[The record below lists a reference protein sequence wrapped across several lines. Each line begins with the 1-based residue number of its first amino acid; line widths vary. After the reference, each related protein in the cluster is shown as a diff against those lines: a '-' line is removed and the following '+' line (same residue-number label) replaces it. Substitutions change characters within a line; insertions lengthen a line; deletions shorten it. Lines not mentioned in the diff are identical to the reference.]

1 MRPQTT
7 LCAIWASLIP
17 LCSGINISPTAK
29 GGLALAQILFGNSRD
44 IYSSSSGY
52 SGDPAAIRSFT
63 DGPFG
68 MGSGIIISTG
78 SLTAAPLT
86 PGSTCPSSYTT
97 DQYDAYTQSYCGP
110 DSYNGANYLL
120 NVVLTK
126 ATTFVVD
133 MVIAS
138 CDVVSADKV
147 LILVNGVNVAKDET
161 GTPLDSS
168 SKYLSD
174 PWGIPSP
181 NGDTAFAWT
190 SPPLRFSIKPST
202 PSIELKIA
210 VCDLHNGYGDTAVMI
225 KMRPCNDCD
234 QPFKVDYDTTS
245 VVSTT
250 TYEATSV
257 VTQAASGTVRGTISY
272 VTYVTASATST
283 TSLSSEASTT
293 LTDSATS
300 SDSTPSATSTDSA
313 ISSSS
318 EASTTITDSASSSDF
333 TSSATSTDSAIS
345 SSSEASTT
353 LTDSAISSES
363 TSSLTTRSSAPVPC
377 NQLSNPYDGP
387 SNTQFEIVCNSY
399 STGGNQIGP
408 SFDATDLEICI
419 GRCGITTGC
428 KVALFDKSQL
438 LCYLMDESDG
448 PTPNNLFDMAL
459 VLAPAPTTT
468 TTDAIST
475 TTEAVSATTS
485 AASGP
490 LSCDQLDSPTSVDGV
505 EFNTNCGWRA
515 TGSIPIEYNSQVHS
529 LSECMAFCADNLAC
543 RALNF
548 NHIFY
553 ECYLYEDFS
562 GIMQDSEQD
571 MAYVASRPAVSSTT
585 EAPTELSTTTSL
597 ATTSTAAAPGPSTC
611 SQMEGSTY
619 TGPHGNGFTVSC
631 DTSST
636 GESIYRR
643 DEEDSMKG
651 CLDRCDNDNRCIA
664 VNFQPPP
671 YSECDLI
678 ESFAGTQASPGT
690 DFASKILSST
700 STSTS
705 SETSVSVES
714 TAGSTIST
722 LYTSSSV
729 SISSESQET
738 SSALTSET
746 TTAGTTESS
755 SFTTTSSV
763 TFEATTSLFTSLS
776 SSEDIASGTT
786 SHSALQS
793 TTLES
798 TSASAASATT
808 SIEAT
813 AESSSFTT
821 TSSVTSEATTSLPAT
836 SSQFTSLSSSQ
847 DIASVTT
854 SDSALQ
860 STLES
865 TSASATTS
873 IEVIS
878 STTELS
884 ASTSTD
890 FSSPSSE
897 SVSESTTVA
906 QSVSTS
912 AEEST
917 SLELTTVATSTGSL
931 HTDTSS
937 VDMSPADTSTTKAST
952 VQTPSTTTSVTAIDT
967 AATASSVSYTSH
979 VSTEIQSTSDTSA
992 LPSTSSTPSAINI
1005 PTIGEYTFT
1014 GCLKS
1019 LEGYPSF
1026 KEVAT
1031 DPGMTTRK
1039 CIDLALGSAY
1049 IGVYQEADVLD
1060 DTEFVAD
1067 ARCDLTCPGDR
1078 TLFCGGILRAGR
1090 KLLHREIAPN
1100 HLLTLY
1106 RKKLPSTSDVSSSSS
1121 SVPTSSSSR
1130 AYESTSESSGPA
1142 HSSQTDASYSFS
1154 SFTTKNTGSKTLSVS
1169 DSTVTETNSTTCL
1182 STSLPT
1188 PTAIHTAYSTL
1199 TIDHAYTKT
1208 RFAETVTTVT
1218 YTTVNPSNP
1227 ASLITTCVP
1236 ITLLYSPCGCKNQ
1249 VYPTVDMTTVACTQG
1264 GDIVT
1269 LTVPKAVCETGPASH
1284 THPIV
1289 QYPSG
1294 WVGGHQ
1300 TDAGGNSYPTGGSQ
1314 PGSKNGQPEYPT
1326 ETAGIQGSHPSYKTH
1341 QHVAPTSAGATNGYK
1356 QPEQGNPQPSVP
1368 VQGSADSNSNSPAN
1382 PSQPSSPKSLTT
1394 GTSIIPTSPLGNS
1407 ARPSQSSS
1415 VDQGQA
1421 PSESKG
1427 APYTTSVVV
1436 SEAHRYDLTSWIMI
1450 TALVGMLLFFYV
1462 ISNQRFPYL
1471 EKLFVRTMGWFFA
1484 AGRPATSSNAFKA
1497 KPDTLVNRFQYP
1509 KTPKSIFWNAM

>member
-7 LCAIWASLIP
+7 LCALWASLIP

-29 GGLALAQILFGNSRD
+29 GGLALAQILFGSSRD

-68 MGSGIIISTG
+68 MGSGVIISTG

-120 NVVLTK
+120 NVILTK

-190 SPPLRFSIKPST
+190 SPPLQFSIKPST
-202 PSIELKIA
+202 PSIELRIA
-210 VCDLHNGYGDTAVMI
+210 VCDLHDGYGDTAVMI

-272 VTYVTASATST
+272 VTYVTASATSA

-293 LTDSATS
+293 STDSATS
-300 SDSTPSATSTDSA
+300 SDSTPPATSTYSA
-313 ISSSS
+313 ASPSS
-318 EASTTITDSASSSDF
+318 EAP
-333 TSSATSTDSAIS
+333 
-345 SSSEASTT
+345 TT
-353 LTDSAISSES
+353 LTDSASSSES
-363 TSSLTTRSSAPVPC
+363 TSSLTPRSSAPVSC
-377 NQLSNPYDGP
+377 NRLSNPYDGP
-387 SNTQFEIVCNSY
+387 SNTHFEIICNSY
-399 STGGNQIGP
+399 STGGNQVGP
-408 SFDATDLEICI
+408 SFDVSDLETCI
-419 GRCGITTGC
+419 QLCGGDSGC
-428 KVALFDKSQL
+428 KAALFDRSQF
-438 LCYLMDESDG
+438 LCYLFDGSDG
-448 PTPNNLFDMAL
+448 PAPNNLYDMAL
-459 VLAPAPTTT
+459 LLESAATTT
-468 TTDAIST
+468 TADAIST
-475 TTEAVSATTS
+475 TTDAVSTTTD

-490 LSCDQLDSPTSVDGV
+490 KSCAQLDNPSYIDGV
-505 EFNTNCGWRA
+505 KFSIYCGQQITGGGIAVKYTN
-515 TGSIPIEYNSQVHS
+515 QLHS
-529 LSECMAFCADNLAC
+529 LTECMELCTDTPECLVLTFSHYN
-543 RALNF
+543 
-548 NHIFY
+548 
-553 ECYLYEDFS
+553 ECYLY
-562 GIMQDSEQD
+562 SEFNGLLPNADMD

-585 EAPTELSTTTSL
+585 EAPTEISTTTSL
-597 ATTSTAAAPGPSTC
+597 STTSTTAPAGPLTC
-611 SQMEGSTY
+611 SQIEGGTY
-619 TGPHGNGFTVSC
+619 TGPNGNEFVLAC
-631 DTSST
+631 DTSAT

-643 DEEDSMKG
+643 DEEDSLEG
-651 CLDRCDNDNRCIA
+651 CLNRCDDEKRCIA
-664 VNFQPPP
+664 VNFYPSPE
-671 YSECDLI
+671 SECDLI
-678 ESFAGTQASPGT
+678 ESFEGGQYSPGT
-690 DFASKILSST
+690 AFAYKLLSPT
-700 STSTS
+700 STSAL
-705 SETSVSVES
+705 SETSSSIES
-714 TAGSTIST
+714 TSETTASTVAWET
-722 LYTSSSV
+722 TSLSS
-729 SISSESQET
+729 

-746 TTAGTTESS
+746 TSAPII
-755 SFTTTSSV
+755 TSGV
-763 TFEATTSLFTSLS
+763 TSEATTSLFTSLS
-776 SSEDIASGTT
+776 SS
-786 SHSALQS
+786 
-793 TTLES
+793 
-798 TSASAASATT
+798 
-808 SIEAT
+808 
-813 AESSSFTT
+813 
-821 TSSVTSEATTSLPAT
+821 
-836 SSQFTSLSSSQ
+836 Q
-847 DIASVTT
+847 DIPSGTT

-873 IEVIS
+873 LEGIS
-878 STTELS
+878 SSTSLS
-884 ASTSTD
+884 ASASAD
-890 FSSPSSE
+890 FSSLSSE
-897 SVSESTTVA
+897 SVSDSTSDA
-906 QSVSTS
+906 QLGSTS
-912 AEEST
+912 AEESS
-917 SLELTTVATSTGSL
+917 SLESTTVTTSTGSL
-931 HTDTSS
+931 HTDTTNIE
-937 VDMSPADTSTTKAST
+937 MSTAEALTTKPTSIEAST
-952 VQTPSTTTSVTAIDT
+952 VQASSTTISVTAIET
-967 AATASSVSYTSH
+967 TATASSVSDISR
-979 VSTEIQSTSDTSA
+979 VSTEIQSTSETTT
-992 LPSTSSTPSAINI
+992 LPSTSTTPSASNI
-1005 PTIGEYTFT
+1005 PTLGEYTFT

-1031 DPGMTTRK
+1031 DPEMTTRK
-1039 CIDLALGSAY
+1039 CVDLALGSAY
-1049 IGVYQEADVLD
+1049 IGVYQETCYKADVLD

-1067 ARCDLTCPGDR
+1067 ARCDLPCPGDR
-1078 TLFCGGILRAGR
+1078 TLFCGGILRAGQ
-1090 KLLHREIAPN
+1090 KLLHREIAPD

-1121 SVPTSSSSR
+1121 TVPTSSSSR
-1130 AYESTSESSGPA
+1130 AYESTSESSGPS

-1169 DSTVTETNSTTCL
+1169 DSTVTETNSATCL

-1236 ITLLYSPCGCKNQ
+1236 ITLLYSPCGCKSQ

-1269 LTVPKAVCETGPASH
+1269 LTVPKAVCETGSASH

-1300 TDAGGNSYPTGGSQ
+1300 TDAPGNSYPTGGSH

-1326 ETAGIQGSHPSYKTH
+1326 VTSGLQDSHPSYKTH

-1394 GTSIIPTSPLGNS
+1394 ETSIVHTSQLGNS
-1407 ARPSQSSS
+1407 ALPSQPSSLG
-1415 VDQGQA
+1415 QGQA
-1421 PSESKG
+1421 PSESKA

-1450 TALVGMLLFFYV
+1450 TALVGMLL
-1462 ISNQRFPYL
+1462 L
-1471 EKLFVRTMGWFFA
+1471 
-1484 AGRPATSSNAFKA
+1484 
-1497 KPDTLVNRFQYP
+1497 
-1509 KTPKSIFWNAM
+1509 

>member
-1 MRPQTT
+1 MRPQAT
-7 LCAIWASLIP
+7 LCALWASLIP

-68 MGSGIIISTG
+68 MGSGVIISTG

-168 SKYLSD
+168 SKYLSV

-190 SPPLRFSIKPST
+190 SPPLQFSIKPST
-202 PSIELKIA
+202 PSIELRIA

-225 KMRPCNDCD
+225 KMRPCNNCD

-283 TSLSSEASTT
+283 ISLSSEASTT
-293 LTDSATS
+293 STDSASS
-300 SDSTPSATSTDSA
+300 SDSTPSATSTNSA
-313 ISSSS
+313 ISLSS
-318 EASTTITDSASSSDF
+318 EASTTSTDSASSSD
-333 TSSATSTDSAIS
+333 
-345 SSSEASTT
+345 
-353 LTDSAISSES
+353 S
-363 TSSLTTRSSAPVPC
+363 TSSLTPRSSAPVSC

-399 STGGNQIGP
+399 STGGNQIG
-408 SFDATDLEICI
+408 SSSEATDLEICI
-419 GRCGITTGC
+419 GRCGDVTGC

-448 PTPNNLFDMAL
+448 PAPNNLFDMAL
-459 VLAPAPTTT
+459 VLSTAPTTT
-468 TTDAIST
+468 TDASST

-529 LSECMAFCADNLAC
+529 LTECMAFCANNLAC

-548 NHIFY
+548 YHTFY
-553 ECYLYEDFS
+553 ECYLYESFS
-562 GIMQDSEQD
+562 GLMQDSEQD
-571 MAYVASRPAVSSTT
+571 MAYVVSRPAVSSTT

-597 ATTSTAAAPGPSTC
+597 ATTSTEAAPGPSTC

-619 TGPHGNGFTVSC
+619 TGPNGNEFFLAC
-631 DTSST
+631 DTSAT

-643 DEEDSMKG
+643 DEEDSLEG
-651 CLDRCDNDNRCIA
+651 CLNRCDGEKRCIA
-664 VNFQPPP
+664 VNFLAPP

-678 ESFAGTQASPGT
+678 ESFEGGQYSPGT
-690 DFASKILSST
+690 AFAYKLLSPT
-700 STSTS
+700 STSAS
-705 SETSVSVES
+705 SETSSSIES
-714 TAGSTIST
+714 TSETTASTVASET
-722 LYTSSSV
+722 TSLPP
-729 SISSESQET
+729 

-746 TTAGTTESS
+746 TSAPI
-755 SFTTTSSV
+755 TTSGV

-776 SSEDIASGTT
+776 SSQDIASG
-786 SHSALQS
+786 
-793 TTLES
+793 
-798 TSASAASATT
+798 
-808 SIEAT
+808 
-813 AESSSFTT
+813 
-821 TSSVTSEATTSLPAT
+821 
-836 SSQFTSLSSSQ
+836 
-847 DIASVTT
+847 TT

-897 SVSESTTVA
+897 SVSEPTTVA

-952 VQTPSTTTSVTAIDT
+952 VQTSSTTTSVTAIDT
-967 AATASSVSYTSH
+967 AATVSSVSYTSH

-992 LPSTSSTPSAINI
+992 LPSTSSTPSTSNI
-1005 PTIGEYTFT
+1005 PTLGEYTFT

-1019 LEGYPSF
+1019 PEGYPSF

-1031 DPGMTTRK
+1031 DPEMTTRK

-1049 IGVYQEADVLD
+1049 IGVYQETCYKADVLD

-1121 SVPTSSSSR
+1121 SAPTSSSH
-1130 AYESTSESSGPA
+1130 AAGTQVHETTSESSEVSY
-1142 HSSQTDASYSFS
+1142 SSQTGSPYSLS
-1154 SFTTKNTGSKTLSVS
+1154 SFTTRNTGSKTLSVS
-1169 DSTVTETNSTTCL
+1169 DFTATETNSATYL
-1182 STSLPT
+1182 STALPT

-1199 TIDHAYTKT
+1199 ASDHAYTKT

-1269 LTVPKAVCETGPASH
+1269 LTVPKAVCETDRASY

-1300 TDAGGNSYPTGGSQ
+1300 TDAGGDMYPTGRLTGSSQ

-1326 ETAGIQGSHPSYKTH
+1326 VATESQDSHPSYKTH
-1341 QHVAPTSAGATNGYK
+1341 QHVAPTAAGASNGYK
-1356 QPEQGNPQPSVP
+1356 QPEQGNLQPSV
-1368 VQGSADSNSNSPAN
+1368 SAQESAESNSNTPAY

-1394 GTSIIPTSPLGNS
+1394 ETSIIPTSQRGNS
-1407 ARPSQSSS
+1407 ALPSQSSPL
-1415 VDQGQA
+1415 DQDQV
-1421 PSESKG
+1421 PSESTG
-1427 APYTTSVVV
+1427 APYATSVVV
-1436 SEAHRYDLTSWIMI
+1436 SEAHRSGLATWIKI
-1450 TALVGMLLFFYV
+1450 TAIVGMVLF
-1462 ISNQRFPYL
+1462 L
-1471 EKLFVRTMGWFFA
+1471 
-1484 AGRPATSSNAFKA
+1484 
-1497 KPDTLVNRFQYP
+1497 
-1509 KTPKSIFWNAM
+1509 